1 MIATTV
7 FGLMMMHVG
16 AASVQ
21 SCLFLPNVYLNG
33 GTVDEFQTEDITQ
46 CCVQCSTSSCCIA
59 YTYDT
64 VKKRCF
70 LKNAIGYSTEDYTM
84 TSGLK
89 PNSRYIDIGVTLK
102 NVRIL
107 GDNSNKIDLRS
118 EEECRQ
124 YCQAYQVFS
133 WGPARHDNGKKT
145 GECVCTMRIKSLS
158 YDYGCTSEINPA
170 QG

>member
-21 SCLFLPNVYLNG
+21 SCLFLPNVSLNG

-46 CCVQCSTSSCCIA
+46 CCVQCSTSGCCIA

-64 VKKRCF
+64 IKKRCY
-70 LKNAIGYSTEDYTM
+70 LKNAIGYSTEDFTM

-89 PNSRYIDIGVTLK
+89 PNSRFGVTLK
-102 NVRIL
+102 NVKIL
-107 GDNSNKIDLRS
+107 GDQTNRIELRS

-124 YCQAYQVFS
+124 YCSAYQVFS
-133 WGPARHDNGKKT
+133 WGPPRGDHHSKT
-145 GECVCTMRIKSLS
+145 AECACTMRIKSLS
-158 YDYGCTSEINPA
+158 YDFGCTSEINPS

>member
-16 AASVQ
+16 AASIQ
-21 SCLFLPNVYLNG
+21 SCLFLPNVMLNG
-33 GTVDEFQTEDITQ
+33 GTVDEFQTDDITQ
-46 CCVQCSTSSCCIA
+46 CCVQCSSSSCCIA

-64 VKKRCF
+64 VKKRCY
-70 LKNAIGYSTEDYTM
+70 LKNAIGFSTEDFSK

-89 PNSRYIDIGVTLK
+89 PNSRYGKGVTLK
-102 NVRIL
+102 NVKIL
-107 GDNSNKIDLRS
+107 GDQTNRVELRS

-124 YCQAYQVFS
+124 YCTAYQVFS
-133 WGPARHDNGKKT
+133 WGPPNHDQMIRS

-158 YDYGCTSEINPA
+158 YEYGCTSEINPA